1 MTKAELIDAIAE
13 KLLLKKKDVV
23 PVVEEVFAS
32 IEGALS
38 RGEKCT
44 FVGFGVF
51 EVKERAARE
60 GRNPQDPT
68 KVVKIPAKKVPVFRP
83 GKDLKEKVLAIKGK
97 KKAAVRA
104 AFFLLFSDAQPPA
117 QSGHAVPAVRKVQK
131 QCSNSSP

>member
-60 GRNPQDPT
+60 GRNPQDPS

-83 GKDLKEKVLAIKGK
+83 GKDLKEKVLAVKGK
-97 KKAAVRA
+97 KKA
-104 AFFLLFSDAQPPA
+104 
-117 QSGHAVPAVRKVQK
+117 K
-131 QCSNSSP
+131 

>member
-1 MTKAELIDAIAE
+1 MTKAELIDQIAE
-13 KLLLKKKDVV
+13 KLLVKKKDVA
-23 PVVEEVFAS
+23 PIVEEVFAS
-32 IEGALS
+32 IEGALAK
-38 RGEKCT
+38 GEKCT

-97 KKAAVRA
+97 KKA
-104 AFFLLFSDAQPPA
+104 
-117 QSGHAVPAVRKVQK
+117 K
-131 QCSNSSP
+131 